1 MGIVTKVGTFWGV
14 LRLLR
19 LGAKKK
25 DRRGVTP
32 GRSGKRFV
40 SMLGS
45 RVELLEQVV
54 VGESRKL

>member
-19 LGAKKK
+19 FGAKK

>member
-1 MGIVTKVGTFWGV
+1 MGIVTKVGTFWCV

-19 LGAKKK
+19 LGAKK

-32 GRSGKRFV
+32 GRSDKRFV

>member
-19 LGAKKK
+19 LDAKK

-45 RVELLEQVV
+45 RVQLLEQVV
-54 VGESRKL
+54 VGESHKL